1 MSDDENVIPISV
13 VDTDDYEQVMKKL
26 DLIDQKVEFF
36 NSEVAQRI
44 GKKIGRD
51 IGILYGLTIGILIF
65 LLYISL
71 SSIVY

>member
-1 MSDDENVIPISV
+1 MSDEKNAIPIAV

-26 DLIDQKVEFF
+26 DRIDEKVEFF

-44 GKKIGRD
+44 GKKMGRD
-51 IGILYGLTIGILIF
+51 IGILYGAVIGIIIF

-71 SSIVY
+71 SSIIY